1 MITSLLQPNIVN
13 APLLIYRHV
22 ALMLWSVFAVIY
34 PYLMDGYCLS
44 RSLGCLAIYK
54 GKKRGERGI
63 LLENKLRESLQLESM
78 RKCYDSHYWESSTVG

>member
-13 APLLIYRHV
+13 TLLLIYGH
-22 ALMLWSVFAVIY
+22 ASLTLWSVFAALY

-54 GKKRGERGI
+54 GRKRGERGI

-78 RKCYDSHYWESSTVG
+78 